1 VTAPSDHNVYAGP
14 ASLVVAERRHVV
26 RVRLKGFLHPVDG
39 RYHWQGTV
47 HDAPQ
52 DVRSGGQP
60 VRLCIGDRDAVARLV
75 ERTSYGD
82 LMISGTGH
90 PPFWP

>member
-1 VTAPSDHNVYAGP
+1 VTAGEFDDGVYAGP
-14 ASLVVAERRHVV
+14 ASLVIDDQRHPV
-26 RVRLKGFLHPVDG
+26 RIRVKGFVNPFDG

-47 HDAPQ
+47 HDAPPK
-52 DVRSGGQP
+52 VTAGKT
-60 VRLCIGDRDAVARLV
+60 VVLCVGSRDADARLV
-75 ERTSYGD
+75 EETAGGQ